1 MSRRSLPNQVLGRVA
16 LYLRLSIADL
26 KEGES
31 ISDGI
36 KRQRKDA
43 LEVARQRGLPKTAT
57 MALHTDREAG
67 TADVVIYVEDGESAW
82 KRKRVWITDQYGER
96 RQAWR
101 VVRPVWGQM
110 MRDIRGRLYGL
121 AVVYNSDRLARDLYD
136 TEDIIET
143 AQYFGQVWDAA
154 TGQFDLS
161 TEDGRSMARFMA
173 VMNQRSSADTARRVA
188 RTHREMAESGE
199 PVGGTRPF
207 GWKDDRKTLDRSE
220 ADETEAAVKKI
231 RAGMAPTAVLR
242 DWAGRGIVTPR
253 GNTWHYSPFMFML
266 RNPRLCGYRGRSVET
281 IRDNGSMVHEW
292 EIVKLADGT
301 EVRGK
306 WAPIVSR
313 EDWDDLIMK
322 IGVRAEPD
330 GRYGG
335 AGSAR
340 YLLSGMVFCGKCGG
354 KMNGNRTIGKGKNTY
369 YYFICPTE
377 IQGGCA
383 ANSRSMPSVDTLIE
397 ALALRM
403 HAEGASDD
411 EVVGED
417 ENHAD
422 EIERIEGLLRDAYA
436 AWKSGDLRSSDYFSM
451 RSDLEND
458 RKAVMAAQ
466 ARSAGRSSTTG
477 VDEIARR
484 WPDATLDEKRTF
496 IKAYI
501 AAVVVHGIE
510 DVWDEKKKR
519 MVHPTRFNPALIEPV
534 PVRRRPDRGESA
546 VAS

>member
-1 MSRRSLPNQVLGRVA
+1 MSRRILPKQALGRVA

-31 ISDGI
+31 VSEGI

-57 MALHTDREAG
+57 IALHTDRNAG
-67 TADVVIYVEDGESAW
+67 TADVVIYIEDGEGAW

-110 MRDIRGRLYGL
+110 MRDIRARIYGL

-143 AQYFGQVWDAA
+143 AQYFGQAWDAA
-154 TGQFDLS
+154 TGQLDLS

-173 VMNQRSSADTARRVA
+173 VMHQRSSADTARRVA
-188 RTHREMAESGE
+188 RTHREMAETGE

-207 GWKDDRKTLDRSE
+207 GWQEDRRTLDRSE
-220 ADETEAAVKKI
+220 ADETEAAIKKI

-242 DWAGRGIVTPR
+242 DWASRGIVTPR
-253 GNTWHYSPFMFML
+253 GNTWQYSPFMFML
-266 RNPRLCGYRGRSVET
+266 RNPRLCGYRGRSIET
-281 IRDNGSMVHEW
+281 VRENGSMVHEW

-301 EVRGK
+301 EVKGK
-306 WAPIVSR
+306 WEPIVSR
-313 EDWDDLIMK
+313 EDWDDLILK

-369 YYFICPTE
+369 HYFICP
-377 IQGGCA
+377 IARQGGCG
-383 ANSRSMPSVDTLIE
+383 ANSRSMPRVDELIE

-403 HAEGASDD
+403 HAEGAPDD
-411 EVVGED
+411 EVVGD
-417 ENHAD
+417 EESQTG
-422 EIERIEGLLRDAYA
+422 EIERIEALLRDAYT
-436 AWKSGDLRSSDYFSM
+436 AWKSGDLPSSDYFSM
-451 RSDLEND
+451 RRDLEGD
-458 RKAVMAAQ
+458 RAAIMAAQ
-466 ARSAGRSSTTG
+466 ARSANRSSTTG
-477 VDEIARR
+477 VDEIAHR

-534 PVRRRPDRGESA
+534 PARPRPAPAGLA